1 MSRPVT
7 LLLKAITMV
16 ESFGMIFF
24 FSAALIVGVGTV
36 FGRYVLNTGV
46 MWADQA
52 FVQFTLWAAL
62 FGASRAVR
70 DGVHVRVDIVIDQF
84 GPRLRRI
91 TELLVIAI
99 NIAFCAV
106 LCWAA
111 LGYLSFLRMIGT
123 VNVDSGLQEWIPF
136 LIVPLFLAMMCVRYI
151 VLVPTTLSSRTGDPW
166 KTDPTPTPPRPPAH

>member
-1 MSRPVT
+1 MIRPIA
-7 LLLKAITMV
+7 LLLKIITLV

-24 FSAALIVGVGTV
+24 FTAALMVGVGTV

-70 DGVHVRVDIVIDQF
+70 DGVHVRVDMLIDHL
-84 GPRLRRI
+84 GPTLRRI
-91 TELLVIAI
+91 TELVVIVI

-106 LCWAA
+106 LCWGAV
-111 LGYLSFLRMIGT
+111 GYLEFLRMIGT
-123 VNVDSGLQEWIPF
+123 VSVDSGLPEWIPF
-136 LIVPLFLAMMCVRYI
+136 LIVPLFLSMMCVRYLA
-151 VLVPTTLSSRTGDPW
+151 LVPTTLASRSGDPW
-166 KTDPTPTPPRPPAH
+166 KPDPGPAPPRPSVH